1 MDGSL
6 SPIPESLQ
14 PDREWTIGRVLLECV
29 PAGTSSAAFDPL
41 STMALSET
49 DIQRQ
54 QEIKQ
59 AEELLFS
66 GRQELGFAKGLFLGD
81 FVADWAMPYP
91 RLSDQ
96 QQAAVDNAVLELRQF
111 LDQHLDS
118 DAIDR
123 DADIPREVIDGLGRV
138 GVLGMTA
145 PKEVGGRGFSQMQ
158 YCKVLEEI
166 GARDASTAVFTNAH
180 HSIGIRALLLFGTK
194 EQQEKWLPRLMNGE
208 QLAAFALTERE
219 AGSDAANVQMKAT
232 PAEDGAAYILSGEK
246 RYITNASIAHVL
258 TVMARTPIPG
268 KDKDAITAFL
278 VTPDMPGFEML
289 EPRMAKLGI
298 RGTATGRFRL
308 NNVRVPKENI
318 LGPLGK
324 GLRVALTVLDFG
336 RTTFGACC
344 TGGAKTCLRLAIEHA
359 NSRKQFNKTLGNF
372 DLVKKKIARM
382 AADVYAMEAMTQ
394 VTASLIDRGLEDYMV
409 ETAMLKVFTT
419 ERLWDAV
426 NDCFQIHGGS
436 AYFDDS
442 PLGRM
447 LRDARINQIG
457 EGSNEVL
464 TSFIALV
471 GMRGPGMEFKEIYDT
486 MLKPSRGLSKAWDA
500 GLKRLSAAVK
510 VPEVPVKN
518 DQLRSYASQLGRLVW
533 RFNLAVDK
541 ALIAYRE
548 PVMEMQL
555 IQERIAVAAM
565 ELFATTCVLSR
576 WDSELSATSRNGKE
590 GIDHASADLFV
601 RRSLRHIRDSLR
613 SLGDNDDRALLKTA
627 DAVLATRQADAH

>member
-1 MDGSL
+1 
-6 SPIPESLQ
+6 
-14 PDREWTIGRVLLECV
+14 
-29 PAGTSSAAFDPL
+29 
-41 STMALSET
+41 MALIET

-54 QEIKQ
+54 KEIQQ

-91 RLSDQ
+91 RLSDA
-96 QQAAVDNAVLELRQF
+96 QQADVDRAVTELRHF
-111 LDQHLDS
+111 LDEHLD
-118 DAIDR
+118 AAEIDR
-123 DADIPREVIDGLGRV
+123 EADIPRHVIDGLGRV

-166 GARDASTAVFTNAH
+166 GARCASTAVFTNAH

-194 EQQEKWLPRLMNGE
+194 AQQEKWLPKLMNGE

-219 AGSDAANVQMKAT
+219 AGSDAANVQMQAT
-232 PAEDGAAYILSGEK
+232 PSEDGSHYILNGEK
-246 RYITNASIAHVL
+246 RYITNASIAQVL
-258 TVMARTPIPG
+258 TVMARTPDPKKPG
-268 KDKDAITAFL
+268 KTSVTAFL
-278 VTPDMPGFEML
+278 ITPEMEGFEMI
-289 EPRMAKLGI
+289 EPRMPKLGI

-344 TGGAKTCLRLAIEHA
+344 TGGAKTCLRMAVEHA
-359 NSRKQFNKTLGNF
+359 NTRQQFNKTLASF

-394 VTASLIDRGLEDYMV
+394 VTASLIDRGLEDYML

-486 MLKPSRGLSKAWDA
+486 MLKPWRPEGAKAAWGA
-500 GLKRLSAAVK
+500 GLKRLRSAVK
-510 VPEVPVKN
+510 VPTVPVRN
-518 DQLRSYASQLGRLVW
+518 DRLRNYAGQLARLVW
-533 RFNLAVDK
+533 RFNFAVDK

-576 WDSELSATSRNGKE
+576 WDGELSLVGRNGSDAT
-590 GIDHASADLFV
+590 DHVAADLFV
-601 RRSLRHIRDSLR
+601 RRSLRKTREALRD
-613 SLGDNDDRALLKTA
+613 LGDNDDQAMLKTA
-627 DAVLATRQADAH
+627 NTVLGSKETAGRNDA

>member
-1 MDGSL
+1 
-6 SPIPESLQ
+6 
-14 PDREWTIGRVLLECV
+14 
-29 PAGTSSAAFDPL
+29 
-41 STMALSET
+41 MALSET
-49 DIQRQ
+49 EIQRQ
-54 QEIKQ
+54 KEIQQ

-66 GRQELGFAKGLFLGD
+66 GRQELGFAKGLFLGN

-91 RLSDQ
+91 RLTDA
-96 QQAAVDNAVLELRQF
+96 QQADVDRAVSELRTF
-111 LDQHLDS
+111 LEEHLDPEE
-118 DAIDR
+118 IDR
-123 DADIPREVIDGLGRV
+123 EADIPRHVIDGLGRV

-145 PKEVGGRGFSQMQ
+145 PKEVGGRGFSQMA

-166 GARDASTAVFTNAH
+166 GARCASTAVFTNAH

-194 EQQEKWLPRLMNGE
+194 EQQEKWLPKLMNGE

-219 AGSDAANVQMKAT
+219 AGSDAANVQLTAE
-232 PAEDGAAYILSGEK
+232 PSEDGSHYILNGEK
-246 RYITNASIAHVL
+246 RYITNASIAQVL
-258 TVMARTPIPG
+258 TVMARTPNPKKPG
-268 KDKDAITAFL
+268 KTAITAFL
-278 VTPDMPGFEML
+278 VTPDMEGFEMI
-289 EPRMAKLGI
+289 EPRMPKLGI

-308 NNVRVPKENI
+308 NNVRVPKENV

-344 TGGAKTCLRLAIEHA
+344 TGAAKTCLSMSVAHA
-359 NSRKQFNKTLGNF
+359 NSRKQFDKTLGQF
-372 DLVKKKIARM
+372 DLVKKKIART

-394 VTASLIDRGLEDYMV
+394 ITASLIDRGLEDYML

-471 GMRGPGMEFKEIYDT
+471 GMRGPGMEFKEILDT
-486 MLKPSRGLSKAWDA
+486 MLKPWREDRNKAFGA
-500 GLKRLSAAVK
+500 GLKRLTAAVK
-510 VPEVPVKN
+510 VPEVPVRNRELK
-518 DQLRSYASQLGRLVW
+518 SYAGQLARLVW
-533 RFNLAVDK
+533 RFNFAVNK
-541 ALIAYRE
+541 ALITYRE
-548 PVMEMQL
+548 PVMDMQL
-555 IQERIAVAAM
+555 IQERIANAAM
-565 ELFATTCVLSR
+565 EMFAATCVLSR
-576 WDSELSATSRNGKE
+576 WDSELSAVGRNGQHAT
-590 GIDHASADLFV
+590 DHVAADLFM
-601 RRSLRHIRDSLR
+601 RRALRNTREFLR
-613 SLGDNDDRALLKTA
+613 GLSDNDDRAILATA
-627 DAVLATRQADAH
+627 DAILKSSPSANGK